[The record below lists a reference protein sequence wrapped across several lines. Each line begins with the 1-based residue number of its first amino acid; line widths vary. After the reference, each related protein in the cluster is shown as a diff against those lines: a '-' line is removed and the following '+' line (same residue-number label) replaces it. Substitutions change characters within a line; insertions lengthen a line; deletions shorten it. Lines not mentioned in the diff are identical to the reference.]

1 MLARSI
7 ALASANAHASGLAH
21 RVKFSIRDVRDP
33 QLIGRYDLVTAFE
46 CLHDMSQPAALK
58 AMRQLAAPAGVAL
71 SRARAAQEASGAREV
86 RPREARSAPSADR
99 CIRVKGDA
107 LSQFAGCRYISLE
120 TYRRNGTP
128 VRTPVWFVE
137 QDRELVFYTM
147 AASGKAKRMRQNRRV
162 RVAPCDA
169 RGNVKG
175 EWAEGSAR
183 SLQDEG
189 ARQAD
194 RMLDDKYGWQ
204 RSLIRLLTRLRR
216 RPRAAYAIRLA

>member
-46 CLHDMSQPAALK
+46 CVHDMSQPAALK

-107 LSQFAGCRYISLE
+107 LSQFAGACASR
-120 TYRRNGTP
+120 P
-128 VRTPVWFVE
+128 VMRAAMSKGSGRKEVRVPFRT
-137 QDRELVFYTM
+137 RELV
-147 AASGKAKRMRQNRRV
+147 RRIECSTISTV
-162 RVAPCDA
+162 
-169 RGNVKG
+169 
-175 EWAEGSAR
+175 
-183 SLQDEG
+183 
-189 ARQAD
+189 
-194 RMLDDKYGWQ
+194 
-204 RSLIRLLTRLRR
+204 
-216 RPRAAYAIRLA
+216 

>member
-1 MLARSI
+1 PS
-7 ALASANAHASGLAH
+7 ASAS
-21 RVKFSIRDVRDP
+21 S
-33 QLIGRYDLVTAFE
+33 
-46 CLHDMSQPAALK
+46 
-58 AMRQLAAPAGVAL
+58 
-71 SRARAAQEASGAREV
+71 
-86 RPREARSAPSADR
+86 PREPRFLRVLSDYGLVRWPLKTKRWDKSQGG
-99 CIRVKGDA
+99 CIEPIR
-107 LSQFAGCRYISLE
+107 
-120 TYRRNGTP
+120 
-128 VRTPVWFVE
+128 W
-137 QDRELVFYTM
+137 
-147 AASGKAKRMRQNRRV
+147 RV